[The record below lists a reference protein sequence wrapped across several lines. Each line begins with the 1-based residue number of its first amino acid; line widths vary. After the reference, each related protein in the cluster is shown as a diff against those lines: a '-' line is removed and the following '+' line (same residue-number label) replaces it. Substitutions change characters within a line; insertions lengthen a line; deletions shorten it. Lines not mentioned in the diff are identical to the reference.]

1 MKSRQAICR
10 AGVGQVLWSLRI
22 KCNNSGAIHWRYSV
36 HHFRL
41 FTPEGLKMVA
51 RGWSAAQTPG
61 GISNMDPHPEGMRE
75 HPELRHIDLSH
86 PFRMRCS
93 FWIVPGV
100 CAALQPLA
108 TIFNPFGVKGD
119 NSIPELLRFCGIGR
133 NQLLHYFFKD
143 HKPTAKLNRR

>member
-1 MKSRQAICR
+1 MRSRQAICR

-51 RGWSAAQTPG
+51 RGGFPSG
-61 GISNMDPHPEGMRE
+61 GRDWGAKRN
-75 HPELRHIDLSH
+75 
-86 PFRMRCS
+86 
-93 FWIVPGV
+93 
-100 CAALQPLA
+100 PLA

-119 NSIPELLRFCGIGR
+119 NSIPELCDFVGLAAISCCIIFSKTI
-133 NQLLHYFFKD
+133 QPAH
-143 HKPTAKLNRR
+143 AKSHIAESMRQVENLPHI